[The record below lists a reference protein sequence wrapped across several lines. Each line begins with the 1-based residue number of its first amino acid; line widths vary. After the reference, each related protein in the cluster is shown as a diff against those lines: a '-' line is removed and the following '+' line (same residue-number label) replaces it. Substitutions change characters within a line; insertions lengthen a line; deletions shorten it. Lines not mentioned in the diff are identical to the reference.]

1 MKLKIRIRR
10 CTLAEYENSKSQRQY
25 LHVGHISG
33 CICKAIAFDKIPA
46 NHQLALLL
54 HELGHLAIEGDHS
67 EEEANE
73 MVKRIFGVS
82 LKYVPKTPWGARLQF
97 ISSEDLRKV
106 YKILKVFVDQTS
118 LKFYQPSPLL
128 S

>member
-1 MKLKIRIRR
+1 MKFKIQR
-10 CTLAEYENSKSQRQY
+10 CKLADHENYKSKRQY
-25 LHVGHISG
+25 LHVGHVPRF
-33 CICKAIAFDKIPA
+33 ICKALAFDRIPL
-46 NHQLALLL
+46 NHQLALLA
-54 HELGHLAIEGDHS
+54 HEVGHLAIKREHG

-73 MVKRIFGVS
+73 MVKKIFGVS
-82 LKYVPKTPWGARLQF
+82 LKYIPITPWGTRLQF
-97 ISSEDLRKV
+97 IPSEDLRRV

>member
-1 MKLKIRIRR
+1 MKFKIQR
-10 CTLAEYENSKSQRQY
+10 CKLADRENYKSQRQY
-25 LHVGHISG
+25 LHVGHIPG
-33 CICKAIAFDKIPA
+33 YICKASAFDRIPL
-46 NHQLALLL
+46 NHQLALLT
-54 HELGHLAIEGDHS
+54 HEVGHLAIKRDHS

-73 MVKRIFGVS
+73 IVKRIFGVA
-82 LKYVPKTPWGARLQF
+82 LKYVPKTPWGNRLQF
-97 ISSEDLRKV
+97 IPSEDLRRV